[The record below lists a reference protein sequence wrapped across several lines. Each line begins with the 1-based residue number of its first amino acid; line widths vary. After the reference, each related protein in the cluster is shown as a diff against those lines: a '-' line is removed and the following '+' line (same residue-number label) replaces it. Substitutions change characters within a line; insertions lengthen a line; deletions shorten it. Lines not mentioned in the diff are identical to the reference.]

1 MGQISP
7 ENQDELYLEDN
18 PTEEEI
24 KEQIE
29 VIEKV
34 NEALEEADKSVMKIN
49 YTWTILH
56 KWFSENDI
64 KQKYVQYAYKLWWM
78 DFVKLLEC
86 ENWNWDINAV
96 WDSGK
101 AFWLCQMNT
110 NYHKLPED
118 YKTNWVV
125 QIEYCYKKYSQGT
138 KFYGPNRVIRWV
150 KCSSYVNDRFILK

>member
-49 YTWTILH
+49 YTWTLIH

-96 WDSGK
+96 WDSWK

>member
-1 MGQISP
+1 LGQISP

-56 KWFSENDI
+56 KW
-64 KQKYVQYAYKLWWM
+64 
-78 DFVKLLEC
+78 
-86 ENWNWDINAV
+86 
-96 WDSGK
+96 
-101 AFWLCQMNT
+101 
-110 NYHKLPED
+110 
-118 YKTNWVV
+118 
-125 QIEYCYKKYSQGT
+125 
-138 KFYGPNRVIRWV
+138 
-150 KCSSYVNDRFILK
+150 

>member
-34 NEALEEADKSVMKIN
+34 NEALEEADKNTIHIN
-49 YTWTILH
+49 YTWAILH

-96 WDSGK
+96 WDSEK